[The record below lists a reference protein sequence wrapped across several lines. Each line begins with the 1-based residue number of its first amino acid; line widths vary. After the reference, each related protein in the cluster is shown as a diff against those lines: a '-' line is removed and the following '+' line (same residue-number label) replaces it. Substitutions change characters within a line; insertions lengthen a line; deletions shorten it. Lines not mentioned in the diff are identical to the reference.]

1 MGGQGRILIIEDAET
16 MREFLDTLL
25 SYEGYG
31 EVLIVEDGAKGIEL
45 LKAEP
50 FDLVITDLS
59 MPGLD
64 GYQVMEYV
72 HNNHPETLVIVI
84 TAYGSI
90 ESVTEALRQ
99 GAFDY
104 VTKPFET
111 EVILAS
117 IERALEKIRLEK
129 EAREKTEQIAGLFE
143 QTQEQLAA
151 LQQAQTELLRSAR
164 MAAVGELADGVAH
177 EINNPLT
184 VILGTIQL
192 LLRRS
197 GLDARTISDLDKVE
211 QETQRIADIVKNFID
226 FARPDSTEVYSPL
239 DVNQLLQEILSL
251 LDSRLTSQ
259 GVHLVKKFGP
269 NLPPVLGHDG
279 QLRQTFYH
287 IIINSLEAMSLM
299 EAPPTGH
306 WLKVTTG
313 MLSNQAVEIIIADTG
328 YGIQKKDLDS
338 IFEVGFTTKI
348 EEGTVRG
355 LGMGLFIAYNIIQAH
370 HGTIDAE
377 SEAGKG
383 TIFKIILPAHT
394 ESV

>member
-1 MGGQGRILIIEDAET
+1 MTGQGKILIIEDAQT
-16 MREFLDTLL
+16 MREFLASLL
-25 SYEGYG
+25 GYEGYND
-31 EVLIVEDGAKGIEL
+31 VLLVEGGFEGIEC

-64 GYQVMEYV
+64 GYRVMEYV
-72 HNNHPETLVIVI
+72 HENHPQTLVIVI
-84 TAYGSI
+84 TAYGSM

-104 VTKPFET
+104 VTKPFEA

-129 EAREKTEQIAGLFE
+129 EARQKTEQIARLFE

-151 LQQAQTELLRSAR
+151 LQQAETQLLRSAR

-184 VILGTIQL
+184 VVLGIVQL
-192 LLRRS
+192 LLR
-197 GLDARTISDLDKVE
+197 GPDLDAKTVSDLEKIE
-211 QETQRIADIVKNFID
+211 RETQRIADIVRNFID
-226 FARPDSTEVYSPL
+226 FARPDPAEVYSPL
-239 DVNQLLQEILSL
+239 DVNRVLQEVLLL
-251 LDSRLTSQ
+251 LDGRVAKQSIR
-259 GVHLVKKFGP
+259 LVKKLSP

-287 IIINSLEAMSLM
+287 IITNALEAMSLI

-306 WLKVTTG
+306 WLKVVTG
-313 MLSNQAVEIIIADTG
+313 MLPNQAVEIIIADTG
-328 YGIQKKDLDS
+328 CGIQKQDIDR
-338 IFEVGFTTKI
+338 IFEAGFTTKV
-348 EEGTVRG
+348 EKGTVRG
-355 LGMGLFIAYNIIQAH
+355 LGMGLFIAYNVIQAH
-370 HGTIDAE
+370 QGTVDVE
-377 SEAGKG
+377 SESGKG
-383 TIFKIILPAHT
+383 TIFRIALPVQ
-394 ESV
+394 S

>member
-1 MGGQGRILIIEDAET
+1 MTGQGKILIIEDAQT
-16 MREFLDTLL
+16 MREFLASLL
-25 SYEGYG
+25 GYEGYND
-31 EVLIVEDGAKGIEL
+31 VLLVEGGFEGMER

-72 HNNHPETLVIVI
+72 HENHPQTLVIVI
-84 TAYGSI
+84 TAYGSM

-104 VTKPFET
+104 VTKPFEA

-117 IERALEKIRLEK
+117 VERALEKIRLEK
-129 EAREKTEQIAGLFE
+129 EARQKTEQIARLFE

-151 LQQAQTELLRSAR
+151 LQQAETQLLRSAR

-184 VILGTIQL
+184 VVLGTVQL
-192 LLRRS
+192 LLREPD
-197 GLDARTISDLDKVE
+197 LDTETVSDLEKIE
-211 QETQRIADIVKNFID
+211 RETQRIANIVRNFID
-226 FARPDSTEVYSPL
+226 FARPDPAEVYSPL
-239 DVNQLLQEILSL
+239 DVNRVLQEVL
-251 LDSRLTSQ
+251 LLFDGRLAKQSIR
-259 GVHLVKKFGP
+259 LVKKLSP

-287 IIINSLEAMSLM
+287 IIINALEAMSLL

-306 WLKVTTG
+306 WLKVVTG
-313 MLSNQAVEIIIADTG
+313 TLPNQAVEIIIADTG
-328 YGIQKKDLDS
+328 CGIQKQDIDR
-338 IFEVGFTTKI
+338 IFEAGFTTRVEK
-348 EEGTVRG
+348 GTVRG
-355 LGMGLFIAYNIIQAH
+355 LGMGLFIAYNVIQAH
-370 HGTIDAE
+370 QGTIDVQSE
-377 SEAGKG
+377 SGKG
-383 TIFKIILPAHT
+383 TIFRIALPVQ
-394 ESV
+394 S